1 MIKPHSHRLHQA
13 THYHKRTL
21 YPMCGI
27 IGIVGRSSVQE
38 RLIDSLKRLEYRGYD
53 SAGVAGV
60 VNSRIERRRSAGKIR
75 ALEEVLANE
84 PLNATV
90 GIGHTRWA
98 THGGP
103 TTRNAHPQKAGRI
116 TLVHNGIIENY
127 AELREALKAKGRT
140 FESETDTEVIAA
152 LIDAELENGKPA
164 LDALKAALDQ
174 LSGAY
179 AIAVLVEGEDALIM
193 GARKGSPLVVGYG
206 EGEMY
211 LGSDALAVGPFTN
224 KIAYLEEGDYVAID
238 HDKAKI
244 FNERGE
250 PVERQVRTVAAS
262 AALVEKGNYRHF
274 MEKEIHDQ
282 PEGCQRTIAAYVD
295 TLTNRT
301 AMPGGIDFAELDR
314 IQIVACGTSYI
325 AGLLGKY
332 LIEQLADLPV
342 DVEIA
347 SEFRYRRPA
356 LSARSLVIAMSQ
368 SGETADTLAALRF
381 CQAKGMKSAAV
392 VNAQE
397 STMAREVDVVWP
409 IHCGPEIG
417 VASTKAFTAQISVLT
432 ALAVAAARARGRIE
446 EAEEDRLVH
455 VLLGAPRL
463 IAESINLED
472 AVRAVATEIAKAR
485 DVLFLGRGPMYPL
498 ALEGALKLK
507 EISYI
512 HAEGYA
518 AGELKHGPIAL
529 VDDKTPIVILA
540 PFDSY
545 FEKSASNMSEVMARG
560 GQVVFITDPEG
571 QQHAPAGA
579 RVVVTAPK
587 CDPLIAPLVMAAP
600 IQLLAYYVAVQK
612 GADVDQPRNLAKSVT
627 VE

>member
-1 MIKPHSHRLHQA
+1 
-13 THYHKRTL
+13 
-21 YPMCGI
+21 MCGI

-38 RLIDSLKRLEYRGYD
+38 RLLDSLKRLEYRGYD

-60 VNSRIERRRSAGKIR
+60 VDGHVQRRRAAGKIK
-75 ALEEVLANE
+75 ALEEVLAAD

-103 TTRNAHPQKAGRI
+103 STRNAHPHTAGRV

-127 AELREALKAKGRT
+127 AELREMLKGQGRT

-152 LIDAELENGKPA
+152 LIDSELASGKDPVT
-164 LDALKAALDQ
+164 ALKAALDQ

-179 AIAVLVEGEDALIM
+179 AIGVLIEGEENLVM

-206 EGEMY
+206 VGEMFI
-211 LGSDALAVGPFTN
+211 GSDALAVGPFTN
-224 KIAYLEEGDYVAID
+224 RIAYLEEGDYVAID
-238 HDKAKI
+238 HLTARI
-244 FNERGE
+244 FDASGAA
-250 PVERQVRTVAAS
+250 VEREVRTVAAS
-262 AALVEKGNYRHF
+262 AALVDKGNYRHF

-295 TLTNRT
+295 TLSERA
-301 AMPGGIDFAELDR
+301 AMPGGIDFTALER
-314 IQIVACGTSYI
+314 IQVVACGTSYI

-347 SEFRYRRPA
+347 SEFRYREPA
-356 LSARSLVIAMSQ
+356 LKRGTLAIGMSQ
-368 SGETADTLAALRF
+368 SGETADTLAALRL
-381 CQAKGMKSAAV
+381 CQAKGMQTAVV

-432 ALAVAAARARGRIE
+432 ALAVAAARARGRIDD
-446 EAEEDRLVH
+446 AEEQRLVR

-463 IAESINLED
+463 IAESIHLED
-472 AVRAVATEIAKAR
+472 AVKAVATEIAKAR

-498 ALEGALKLK
+498 SLEGALKLK

-529 VDDKTPIVILA
+529 VDEKTPIVILA

-571 QQHAPAGA
+571 QKHAPAGA
-579 RVVVTAPK
+579 RVVVTAPR
-587 CDPLIAPLVMAAP
+587 CDPLIAPLVMSAP
-600 IQLLAYYVAVQK
+600 IQLLAYYVAVLK

>member
-1 MIKPHSHRLHQA
+1 
-13 THYHKRTL
+13 
-21 YPMCGI
+21 MCGI

-53 SAGVAGV
+53 SAGVAGIV
-60 VNSRIERRRSAGKIR
+60 EGGVQRRRAAGKIK
-75 ALEEVLANE
+75 ALEEVLAAD

-103 TTRNAHPQKAGRI
+103 TTRNAHPQTAGRV

-127 AELREALKAKGRT
+127 AELREALKAKGYA
-140 FESETDTEVIAA
+140 FASETDTEVIAA
-152 LIDAELENGKPA
+152 LIDSELSAGKAPVA
-164 LDALKAALDQ
+164 ALKAALDQ
-174 LSGAY
+174 LTGAY
-179 AIAVLVEGEDALIM
+179 AIGVLVEGEDKLIM

-206 EGEMY
+206 DGEMY
-211 LGSDALAVGPFTN
+211 LGSDALAVGPFTQR
-224 KIAYLEEGDYVAID
+224 IAYLDEGDYVAID
-238 HDKAKI
+238 HDRAEI
-244 FNERGE
+244 FDVTGT
-250 PVERQVRTVAAS
+250 PVEREVRTVAAS
-262 AALVEKGNYRHF
+262 AALVDKGNYRHF

-295 TLTNRT
+295 TLSDR
-301 AMPGGIDFAELDR
+301 AALPGGIDFAALDR

-332 LIEQLADLPV
+332 AIEQLADLPV

-347 SEFRYRRPA
+347 SEFRYRQPA
-356 LSARSLVIAMSQ
+356 LSAKSLVIAMSQ
-368 SGETADTLAALRF
+368 SGETADTLAALRY
-381 CQAKGMKSAAV
+381 CQAKGMQSAAV

-417 VASTKAFTAQISVLT
+417 VASTKAFTAQTAVLT
-432 ALAVAAARARGRIE
+432 ALAVAAARARGRID
-446 EAEEDRLVH
+446 EAEEQRLVK
-455 VLLGAPRL
+455 VLIGAPRL

-472 AVRAVATEIAKAR
+472 SVKAVAIEIAKAR

-529 VDDKTPIVILA
+529 VDEKTPIVILA

-571 QQHAPAGA
+571 QKQAPAGA
-579 RVVVTAPK
+579 RVVVTAPQS
-587 CDPLIAPLVMAAP
+587 DPLIAPLVMAAP